1 MRRRGLFALALLLTL
16 LGLCAGAR
24 ALELGGKSYTP
35 FKANEITIQ
44 SSQAGTVTIEAASGD
59 LRWKPVAVDAPV
71 AAGTTT
77 LQWDALTWG
86 GEPLPRGRLTLTAYF
101 SGEDGREE
109 QARIEATVTKPR
121 SAVESCLA
129 AASEFCADGKK
140 SLLVEITLSAPGS
153 AKIWIT
159 PEGEPENRVWKG
171 GGETKDNNPIK
182 FSWNGRDQRRQL
194 VPPGRY
200 TVWAASTLSPA
211 YVASSSFTVTDTPR
225 SRDLFV
231 TGSLLPADWTD
242 DAAVWAALTAP
253 IVVGEGEEGNGLRV
267 LAAKSKNAEVVGTCS
282 CRTVGV
288 TVLSLDGDGWAR
300 VGIWR
305 QQDGVYTEGYVA
317 EKNLQVVWPSTR
329 YGAVI
334 DKQAQTMTFYEEGRR
349 LGSILVSTGLVRKNF
364 PKAETRSGAYLIGTR
379 LPFSFEDEGFHYT
392 YPLRIDGGNLIHA
405 VGFRIHDNLRDY
417 SEELPLLG
425 TAASHGC
432 VRMDMRATA
441 DDSLSAWWVWTHLG
455 RDTKLLVTDDAAEM
469 MQRRREAGLEP

>member
-1 MRRRGLFALALLLTL
+1 MTLRRLGPLALLLAL
-16 LGLCAGAR
+16 LCLCPCAH

-35 FKANEITIQ
+35 YKANEITVKA
-44 SSQAGTVTIEAASGD
+44 SQAGTVTIEANCGD
-59 LRWKPVAVDAPV
+59 LRLKPAAVEVPV
-71 AAGTTT
+71 AAGTNV
-77 LQWDALTWG
+77 LRWDALTWG

-101 SGEDGREE
+101 SGKDGREE
-109 QARIEATVTKPR
+109 QARIEAMVTKPR

-129 AASEFCADGKK
+129 AASEFCADGKN
-140 SLLVEITLSAPGS
+140 SLRVEITLSAPGS

-159 PEGEPENRVWKG
+159 PADSPEDTIWKG

-182 FSWNGRDQRRQL
+182 FIWNGRDQRKQL
-194 VPPGRY
+194 VQPGRY
-200 TVWAASTLSPA
+200 TVWAASTLSPD
-211 YVASSSFTVTDTPR
+211 YVGSSTFTVTDTPK
-225 SRDLFV
+225 SGALFV
-231 TGSLLPADWTD
+231 TGALLPEDLSD

-253 IVVGEGEEGNGLRV
+253 VVVGAGEEGNGLRV
-267 LAAKSKNAEVVGTCS
+267 LAAKDRNAEVIGTCS

-305 QQDGVYTEGYVA
+305 QQDGAYTEGYVA
-317 EKNLQVVWPSTR
+317 EKNLEVVWPNTR

-334 DKQAQTMTFYEEGRR
+334 DKQAQTMTFYEDGRK

-364 PKAETRSGAYLIGTR
+364 PKAETRSGVYLIGTR

-392 YPLRIDGGNLIHA
+392 YPLRIDGGNLIHS

-425 TAASHGC
+425 TPASHGC
-432 VRMDMRATA
+432 VRMDMRATS
-441 DDSLSAWWVWTHLG
+441 DESLSAWCVWTHLG
-455 RDTKLLVTDDAAEM
+455 RDTKLLVSDDAAEM
-469 MQRRREAGLEP
+469 AQRRREAGLE